1 MNATATGPYAGDAA
15 ARVIRALLDFRS
27 LWTTHDLVTTSGVP
41 APSVR
46 RIIDALDQED
56 LVERRAPGVV
66 TVPSWL
72 ALLRRWNE
80 DFRFTQTTH
89 LTYWR
94 TTRRPTPPGPN
105 PHHPDPP
112 RRHWHRCSPPLVPR
126 NPHRPHSHLHPRR
139 PSSRN
144 HLGAGTNQDE
154 VDRPGRADVRCR
166 LHPLPQNLHR
176 PPPRRT
182 RPGPGRPPHRRND
195 PPPRSR
201 PTHPMDAGKRTRMA
215 LLTVGAD
222 GDDVGSWGAVGG
234 VGG

>member
-94 TTRRPTPPGPN
+94 TKPGAPPFLDRIPTTPIRHAVTGTAAAHHWSPETPTGRTVIYTPDAQAAATIWELVPTKTRSIVLAEPLSAVVFTRSRKTSTGLRLAAPAQVLADLLTGATI
-105 PHHPDPP
+105 P
-112 RRHWHRCSPPLVPR
+112 RRAADPLTQWMQENELEWR
-126 NPHRPHSHLHPRR
+126 Y
-139 PSSRN
+139 
-144 HLGAGTNQDE
+144 
-154 VDRPGRADVRCR
+154 
-166 LHPLPQNLHR
+166 
-176 PPPRRT
+176 
-182 RPGPGRPPHRRND
+182 
-195 PPPRSR
+195 
-201 PTHPMDAGKRTRMA
+201 
-215 LLTVGAD
+215 
-222 GDDVGSWGAVGG
+222 
-234 VGG
+234 

>member
-1 MNATATGPYAGDAA
+1 MNTAATSPYAGDTA

-94 TTRRPTPPGPN
+94 TKPGAPPLLARIPTTPIRHAVTGTAAAHHWSPETPTGRTVIYTPDAQAAATVWELIPSKTRSIVLAEPMSAVVFTRSRKTSTGLRLAAPAQVLADLLTGATI
-105 PHHPDPP
+105 P
-112 RRHWHRCSPPLVPR
+112 RRAADPLTQWMQENELEWR
-126 NPHRPHSHLHPRR
+126 Y
-139 PSSRN
+139 
-144 HLGAGTNQDE
+144 
-154 VDRPGRADVRCR
+154 
-166 LHPLPQNLHR
+166 
-176 PPPRRT
+176 
-182 RPGPGRPPHRRND
+182 
-195 PPPRSR
+195 
-201 PTHPMDAGKRTRMA
+201 
-215 LLTVGAD
+215 
-222 GDDVGSWGAVGG
+222 
-234 VGG
+234 